1 MSTLLTA
8 GCDCG
13 KPPVWEA
20 TPYELDI
27 PAFFPPMDI
36 PADNP
41 LTVEGVK
48 LGRFLFGEKAMS
60 LDHSISCGSCHS
72 PEANF
77 SDPNQFS
84 EGVGGMLGNRNASAI
99 INLGWSSSFEWDG
112 RALSLEDQARDP
124 VEHPLE
130 MNVEWEVVVNRLQN
144 DELASGVDYPQLFW
158 DAFGEATITED
169 LAVKALA
176 QFMRTMISSNSKFD
190 KFKRGEATLND
201 LEYMGYQLFLK
212 EGGDPEVNPGE
223 NLERI
228 AFTAMVKL
236 DCSFQT
242 IYFTITAL
250 IRHLKM
256 ILEG

>member
-1 MSTLLTA
+1 MHGNLANKFYWVILLSLLLAA

-48 LGRFLFGEKAMS
+48 LGRFLFWEKSMS

-84 EGVGGMLGNRNASAI
+84 EGWEECLGI
-99 INLGWSSSFEWDG
+99 ETQVL
-112 RALSLEDQARDP
+112 
-124 VEHPLE
+124 
-130 MNVEWEVVVNRLQN
+130 
-144 DELASGVDYPQLFW
+144 
-158 DAFGEATITED
+158 
-169 LAVKALA
+169 
-176 QFMRTMISSNSKFD
+176 
-190 KFKRGEATLND
+190 
-201 LEYMGYQLFLK
+201 
-212 EGGDPEVNPGE
+212 
-223 NLERI
+223 
-228 AFTAMVKL
+228 
-236 DCSFQT
+236 
-242 IYFTITAL
+242 
-250 IRHLKM
+250 
-256 ILEG
+256 